1 VTYLESKNIK
11 RFLMDV
17 ILVVNSGS
25 SSLKFALY
33 PIIENQEEPLLSGVV
48 SGIGT
53 SPKLSAKVAGQPLT
67 IKSPFNQLSKNA
79 THDWLIKALLEKLQ
93 SKYEQFQPIAVGHRM
108 VHGGSR
114 FTEPTIITAE
124 TLDHLK
130 GLIPLAPLHQPHSIV
145 AIEAITKNAPELLQ
159 VACFDTSFH
168 RTQSKIEQ
176 MFAIPRALT
185 EEGIIRYGFH
195 GLSYEYIA
203 SVLPKHLGNKAN
215 GRVLV
220 AHLGNGTSMCAM
232 KDRKSVSST
241 MGFSTLEGLVMGTR
255 CGLLDA
261 GVILHLIKEKGL
273 SVDEVQKML
282 YHESGLLGVS
292 GISSDMRD
300 LEESDHPDA
309 KQAIALFCHRAKEE
323 IGNLTA
329 VMHGLDVIVFTAGIG
344 ENSAMIREKI
354 CEPLAWL
361 GVEIDHQAN
370 KKGKGKISAADSK
383 VGVYVITTN
392 EEATI
397 ANSIRAFL

>member
-1 VTYLESKNIK
+1 
-11 RFLMDV
+11 MDV

-33 PIIENQEEPLLSGVV
+33 SVTNNQADPLLSGLV
-48 SGIGT
+48 SGIGVR
-53 SPKLSAKVAGQPLT
+53 PKLTAKIAGESLT
-67 IKSPFNQLSKNA
+67 VKPPFNDIAKDA
-79 THDWLIKALLEKLQ
+79 THASLIKALLERLHT
-93 SKYEQFQPIAVGHRM
+93 KYSQFNPIAVGHRM
-108 VHGGSR
+108 VHGGSQ
-114 FTEPTIITAE
+114 FTKPTIVTAE
-124 TLDHLK
+124 SLEQLK
-130 GLIPLAPLHQPHSIV
+130 GLISLAPLHQPHSIV
-145 AIEAITKNAPELLQ
+145 AIEAIAENAPDLLQ

-203 SVLPKHLGNKAN
+203 SVLPEYLGDKAD

-232 KDRKSVSST
+232 KNRKSVSST

-261 GVILHLIKEKGL
+261 GVILHLIKQKGL
-273 SVDEVQKML
+273 SVDEVQQML

-300 LEESDHPDA
+300 LQKSADPNA
-309 KQAIALFCHRAKEE
+309 KQAIELFCHRAKEE

-329 VMHGLDVIVFTAGIG
+329 VMHGLDAIVFTAGIG
-344 ENSAMIREKI
+344 ENSAPVREKI
-354 CEPLAWL
+354 CEPLEWL
-361 GVEIDHQAN
+361 GVKLDQNAN
-370 KKGKGKISAADSK
+370 HNNETKISAVDSK
-383 VGVYVITTN
+383 IDVYVIPTN

-397 ANSIRAFL
+397 ANSTRDFL

>member
-1 VTYLESKNIK
+1 
-11 RFLMDV
+11 MDV

-33 PIIENQEEPLLSGVV
+33 PVTKHQDKPLLSGVV

-53 SPKLSAKVAGQPLT
+53 DPKLTAKMAGKPVVVKT
-67 IKSPFNQLSKNA
+67 PFDQLPKDV
-79 THDWLIKALLEKLQ
+79 THVWLIKALLEKLH
-93 SKYEQFQPIAVGHRM
+93 SKYQQFKPIAVGQRM
-108 VHGGSR
+108 VHGGSF
-114 FTEPTIITAE
+114 FTKPAVITSE
-124 TLDHLK
+124 TLEQLK
-130 GLIPLAPLHQPHSIV
+130 SLIPLAPLHQPHSIV
-145 AIEAITKNAPELLQ
+145 AIEAIAKHAPKLLQ

-203 SVLPKHLGNKAN
+203 SVLPQYLGDKAD

-220 AHLGNGTSMCAM
+220 AHLGNGTSMCGM
-232 KDRKSVSST
+232 KNRKSVSST

-273 SVDEVQKML
+273 SVDEVQQML
-282 YHESGLLGVS
+282 YYESGLLGVS

-300 LEESDHPDA
+300 LEKSDDPNA
-309 KQAIALFCHRAKEE
+309 KQAIELFCHRAKEE
-323 IGNLTA
+323 VGNLTA
-329 VMHGLDVIVFTAGIG
+329 VMHGLDAIVFTAGIG
-344 ENSAMIREKI
+344 ENSALVRGKI
-354 CEPLAWL
+354 CGALAWL
-361 GVEIDHQAN
+361 GVILDRNAN
-370 KKGKGKISAADSK
+370 QNSETRISTTDSK
-383 VGVYVITTN
+383 VGVYVIPTD

-397 ANSIRAFL
+397 AKSIRDFL

>member
-1 VTYLESKNIK
+1 
-11 RFLMDV
+11 MDV

-33 PIIENQEEPLLSGVV
+33 PIAANEDNSLLSGVV

-53 SPKLSAKVAGQPLT
+53 QAKLSVKREGKPL
-67 IKSPFNQLSKNA
+67 IVNPPFDVIDKNA
-79 THDWLIKALLEKLQ
+79 THDSLIKALLDKLHN
-93 SKYEQFQPIAVGHRM
+93 KYAEFTPIAVGHRM
-108 VHGGSR
+108 VHGGSQ
-114 FTEPTIITAE
+114 FTTPTVITPE
-124 TLDHLK
+124 SLGQLK

-145 AIEAITKNAPELLQ
+145 AIEAIAKHAPKLLQ
-159 VACFDTSFH
+159 IACFDTSFH

-185 EEGIIRYGFH
+185 EEGVIRYGFH

-203 SVLPKHLGNKAN
+203 SVLPKYLGDKAD
-215 GRVLV
+215 GRILV

-232 KDRKSVSST
+232 KERKSVSST
-241 MGFSTLEGLVMGTR
+241 MGFSTLEGLIMGTR

-273 SVDEVQKML
+273 SVEEVQHML

-300 LEESDHPDA
+300 LEESDHPNA
-309 KQAIALFCHRAKEE
+309 KQAVELFCHRAKEE

-329 VMHGLDVIVFTAGIG
+329 VMHGLDAIVFTAGIG
-344 ENSAMIREKI
+344 ENSTMIRQKI
-354 CEPLAWL
+354 CESLEWL
-361 GVEIDHQAN
+361 GVKLDNNAN
-370 KKGKGKISAADSK
+370 LSDKNKISAIGSK
-383 VGVYVITTN
+383 IGVYVIPTN
-392 EEATI
+392 EQATI
-397 ANSIRAFL
+397 ANSTRTFL

>member
-1 VTYLESKNIK
+1 
-11 RFLMDV
+11 MDV

-33 PIIENQEEPLLSGVV
+33 SIKDKANQPLLTGRV
-48 SGIGT
+48 SGIGVQ
-53 SPKLSAKVAGQPLT
+53 PKLKAKMAGESLENQA
-67 IKSPFNQLSKNA
+67 PFEYIPEDA
-79 THDWLIKALLEKLQ
+79 THEWLIRELIQRLHT
-93 SKYEQFQPIAVGHRM
+93 KYTQFKPIAVGHRM
-108 VHGGSR
+108 VHGGSN
-114 FTEPTIITAE
+114 FTEPTVITKE
-124 TLDHLK
+124 TLQQLK
-130 GLIPLAPLHQPHSIV
+130 ELIPLAPLHQPHSIV
-145 AIEAITKNAPELLQ
+145 AIEAIAKNEPGLLQ
-159 VACFDTSFH
+159 IACFDTSFH

-185 EEGIIRYGFH
+185 DEGVIRYGFH

-203 SVLPKHLGNKAN
+203 SVLPKYLGDKAD

-232 KDRKSVSST
+232 KNRKSVSST

-261 GVILHLIKEKGL
+261 GVILHLIKQKGL
-273 SVDEVQKML
+273 SVEEVQKML

-292 GISSDMRD
+292 GISSDMRV
-300 LEESDHPDA
+300 LEKSDHPNA
-309 KQAIALFCHRAKEE
+309 KQAIELFCHRAKEE

-329 VMHGLDVIVFTAGIG
+329 VMHGLDTIIFTAGIG
-344 ENSAMIREKI
+344 ENSVLIREKI

-361 GVEIDHQAN
+361 GVKIDLAAN
-370 KKGKGKISAADSK
+370 KIGKGKISAADSN
-383 VGVYVITTN
+383 VGIYVIPTD

-397 ANSIRAFL
+397 ANSTREFL

>member
-1 VTYLESKNIK
+1 
-11 RFLMDV
+11 MDV

-33 PIIENQEEPLLSGVV
+33 PVTKYQDKPLLSGVV

-53 SPKLSAKVAGQPLT
+53 DPKLTAQMAAKPLVVT
-67 IKSPFNQLSKNA
+67 PPFDQLSKDVS
-79 THDWLIKALLEKLQ
+79 HGWLIKALLEKLH
-93 SKYEQFQPIAVGHRM
+93 SKYEQFKPIAVGHRM
-108 VHGGSR
+108 VHGGSI
-114 FTEPTIITAE
+114 FTKPAVITSKSLE
-124 TLDHLK
+124 QLK
-130 GLIPLAPLHQPHSIV
+130 SLIPLAPLHQPHSIV
-145 AIEAITKNAPELLQ
+145 AIEAIAKHAPKLLQ

-203 SVLPKHLGNKAN
+203 SVLPQYLGDKAD

-220 AHLGNGTSMCAM
+220 AHLGNGTSMCGM
-232 KDRKSVSST
+232 KNRKSVSST

-261 GVILHLIKEKGL
+261 GVILHLIKEKDL
-273 SVDEVQKML
+273 SVDEVQQML
-282 YHESGLLGVS
+282 YYESGLLGVS

-300 LEESDHPDA
+300 LEKSDDPNA
-309 KQAIALFCHRAKEE
+309 KQAIELFCHRAKEE
-323 IGNLTA
+323 VGNLTA
-329 VMHGLDVIVFTAGIG
+329 VMHGLDAIVFTAGIG
-344 ENSAMIREKI
+344 ENSALVRGKI
-354 CEPLAWL
+354 CGALAWL
-361 GVEIDHQAN
+361 GVKLDRNAN
-370 KKGKGKISAADSK
+370 QNSETRISTADSK
-383 VGVYVITTN
+383 VGVYVIPTD

-397 ANSIRAFL
+397 AKSIRDFL

>member
-1 VTYLESKNIK
+1 MQTGSA
-11 RFLMDV
+11 MDV

-33 PIIENQEEPLLSGVV
+33 PAMGNQTEVLLSGVV
-48 SGIGT
+48 SGIGVR
-53 SPKLSAKVAGQPLT
+53 PKLTAKMTGEPLA
-67 IKSPFNQLSKNA
+67 IKPPFDDIAKDA
-79 THDWLIKALLEKLQ
+79 THASLIKALQERLVTEY
-93 SKYEQFQPIAVGHRM
+93 SQFNLIAAGHRI
-108 VHGGSR
+108 VHGGSH
-114 FTEPTIITAE
+114 FTKPTIITPE
-124 TLDHLK
+124 SLQRLK
-130 GLIPLAPLHQPHSIV
+130 TLIPLAPLHQPQSIL
-145 AIEAITKNAPELLQ
+145 AIDAIAKNAPELLQ

-176 MFAIPRALT
+176 MFALPRALT

-203 SVLPKHLGNKAN
+203 SVLPQYLGDKAD
-215 GRVLV
+215 GKVLV

-232 KDRKSVSST
+232 KNRKSVAST

-261 GVILHLIKEKGL
+261 GVILHLIKQKGL

-300 LEESDHPDA
+300 LQRSDDPNA
-309 KQAIALFCHRAKEE
+309 KQAIELFCHRAKEE

-329 VMHGLDVIVFTAGIG
+329 VMQGLDAIVFTAGIG

-354 CEPLAWL
+354 CEPLEWL
-361 GVEIDHQAN
+361 GVKIDKDAN
-370 KKGKGKISAADSK
+370 QNGKTKISTVDSK
-383 VGVYVITTN
+383 VRVYVIPTD

-397 ANSIRAFL
+397 AKATRGFL

>member
-1 VTYLESKNIK
+1 
-11 RFLMDV
+11 MDV
-17 ILVVNSGS
+17 ILIVNSGS

-33 PIIENQEEPLLSGVV
+33 PATDNQAEVLLSGVV
-48 SGIGT
+48 SGIGVR
-53 SPKLSAKVAGQPLT
+53 PKLTAKMAGESLAVEP
-67 IKSPFNQLSKNA
+67 PFNDIAKDA
-79 THDWLIKALLEKLQ
+79 THASLIKELLERLHT
-93 SKYEQFQPIAVGHRM
+93 KYSEFNPIAVGHRI
-108 VHGGSR
+108 VHGGSH
-114 FTEPTIITAE
+114 FTKPTIITPE
-124 TLDHLK
+124 SLEQLK
-130 GLIPLAPLHQPHSIV
+130 RLIPLAPLHQPHSIV
-145 AIEAITKNAPELLQ
+145 AIEAIATNAPELLQ

-203 SVLPKHLGNKAN
+203 SVLPQYLGDKAD

-232 KDRKSVSST
+232 KNRKSVSST

-300 LEESDHPDA
+300 LQKSDHPDA
-309 KQAIALFCHRAKEE
+309 KQAIELFCHRAKEE

-329 VMHGLDVIVFTAGIG
+329 VMHGLDAIVFTAGIG
-344 ENSAMIREKI
+344 ENSPPVREQI
-354 CEPLAWL
+354 CESLEWL
-361 GVEIDHQAN
+361 GVKLDKNAN
-370 KKGKGKISAADSK
+370 NNSETKISAADSK
-383 VGVYVITTN
+383 IDVYVIPTD

-397 ANSIRAFL
+397 AKATRDFL

>member
-1 VTYLESKNIK
+1 
-11 RFLMDV
+11 MDV

-33 PIIENQEEPLLSGVV
+33 SIQDKSNKPLLTGRV
-48 SGIGT
+48 SGIGVE
-53 SPKLSAKVAGQPLT
+53 PKLKAKIDGETLENQA
-67 IKSPFNQLSKNA
+67 PFEHIPEDA
-79 THDWLIKALLEKLQ
+79 THTWLIKELLQRLKN
-93 SKYEQFQPIAVGHRM
+93 KYTDFNPVAVGHRI
-108 VHGGSR
+108 VHGGAH
-114 FTEPTIITAE
+114 FTEPTLITKD
-124 TLDHLK
+124 TLQQLK
-130 GLIPLAPLHQPHSIV
+130 DLIPLAPLHQPHSIV
-145 AIEAITKNAPELLQ
+145 AIEAIAKNEPDLIQ
-159 VACFDTSFH
+159 IACFDTSFH

-185 EEGIIRYGFH
+185 DEGFIRYGFH

-203 SVLPKHLGNKAN
+203 SVLPEHLGDKAD

-232 KDRKSVSST
+232 KERKSASST

-261 GVILHLIKEKGL
+261 GVILHLIKQKGL
-273 SVDEVQKML
+273 TVEEVSKML

-292 GISSDMRD
+292 GISSDMRV
-300 LEESDHPDA
+300 LEESDHPHA
-309 KQAIALFCHRAKEE
+309 KQAIELFCHRAKEE

-329 VMHGLDVIVFTAGIG
+329 VMHGLDAIIFTAGIG
-344 ENSAMIREKI
+344 ENSELIRKKI

-361 GVEIDHQAN
+361 GVKIDLEAN
-370 KKGKGKISAADSK
+370 KIGKGKISASDSR
-383 VGVYVITTN
+383 VEVHVIPTD

-397 ANSIRAFL
+397 ANSTRKFL

>member
-1 VTYLESKNIK
+1 
-11 RFLMDV
+11 MDV

-33 PIIENQEEPLLSGVV
+33 SIKDKANQPLLTGRV
-48 SGIGT
+48 SGIGVQ
-53 SPKLSAKVAGQPLT
+53 PKLKAKMAGESLENQA
-67 IKSPFNQLSKNA
+67 PFEYIPEDA
-79 THDWLIKALLEKLQ
+79 THEWLIRELIQRLHT
-93 SKYEQFQPIAVGHRM
+93 KYTQFKPIAVGHRM
-108 VHGGSR
+108 VHGGSN
-114 FTEPTIITAE
+114 FTEPTVITKE
-124 TLDHLK
+124 TLQQLK
-130 GLIPLAPLHQPHSIV
+130 ELVPLAPLHQPHSIV
-145 AIEAITKNAPELLQ
+145 AIEAIAKNEPGLLQ
-159 VACFDTSFH
+159 IACFDTSFH

-185 EEGIIRYGFH
+185 DEGVIRYGFH

-203 SVLPKHLGNKAN
+203 SVLPKYLGDKAD

-232 KDRKSVSST
+232 KNRKSVSST

-261 GVILHLIKEKGL
+261 GVILHLIKQKGL
-273 SVDEVQKML
+273 SVEEVQKML

-292 GISSDMRD
+292 GISSDMRV
-300 LEESDHPDA
+300 LEKSDHPNA
-309 KQAIALFCHRAKEE
+309 KQAIELFCHRAKEE

-329 VMHGLDVIVFTAGIG
+329 VMHGLDTIIFTAGIG
-344 ENSAMIREKI
+344 ENSVLIREKI

-361 GVEIDHQAN
+361 GVKIDLAAN
-370 KKGKGKISAADSK
+370 KIGKGKISAADSN
-383 VGVYVITTN
+383 VGIYVIPTD

-397 ANSIRAFL
+397 ANSTREFL

>member
-1 VTYLESKNIK
+1 
-11 RFLMDV
+11 MDV

-33 PIIENQEEPLLSGVV
+33 PLTEGNGKPLLSGVV
-48 SGIGT
+48 SGIGVN
-53 SPKLSAKVAGQPLT
+53 PKLSAKLAGKSLT
-67 IKSPFNQLSKNA
+67 VKPPFDNIAKEA
-79 THDWLIKALLEKLQ
+79 THDSLIKALLEKLE
-93 SKYEQFQPIAVGHRM
+93 SKYDQYQPVAVGHRM
-108 VHGGSR
+108 VHGGNL
-114 FTEPTIITAE
+114 FTKPSKITPE
-124 TLDHLK
+124 SLQQLK
-130 GLIPLAPLHQPHSIV
+130 SLIPLAPLHQPHSIV
-145 AIEAITKNAPELLQ
+145 AIEAIAKNAPELLQ
-159 VACFDTSFH
+159 IACFDTSFH

-203 SVLPKHLGNKAN
+203 SVLPEYLGDQADS
-215 GRVLV
+215 RVLV

-232 KDRKSVSST
+232 TDRKSVSST

-261 GVILHLIKEKGL
+261 GVILHLIQEKGM
-273 SVDEVQKML
+273 SIDEVQKML

-292 GISSDMRD
+292 GISSDMRE

-309 KQAIALFCHRAKEE
+309 KQAIDLFCHRAKEE
-323 IGNLTA
+323 IGNLTS
-329 VMHGLDVIVFTAGIG
+329 VMNGLDNIIFTAGIG
-344 ENSAMIREKI
+344 ENSAMVREKI

-361 GVEIDHQAN
+361 GVKLDLQAN
-370 KKGKGKISAADSK
+370 QNGEGKISAEDSR
-383 VGVYVITTN
+383 VGVYVIPTN

-397 ANSIRAFL
+397 AKSTRGFL

>member
-1 VTYLESKNIK
+1 
-11 RFLMDV
+11 MDV

-33 PIIENQEEPLLSGVV
+33 PASDNINQPLLKGQV
-48 SGIGT
+48 SGIGVQ
-53 SPKLSAKVAGQPLT
+53 PKLKATMAGEVLENQE
-67 IKSPFNQLSKNA
+67 PFDQMPAEAN
-79 THDWLIKALLEKLQ
+79 HDWLIRELLQRLD
-93 SKYEQFQPIAVGHRM
+93 SKYTQFNPIAVGHRV
-108 VHGGSR
+108 VHGGNH

-124 TLDHLK
+124 TLQQLK
-130 GLIPLAPLHQPHSIV
+130 SLIPLAPLHQPHSIV
-145 AIEAITKNAPELLQ
+145 AIEAIAKNAPDLMQ
-159 VACFDTSFH
+159 IVCFDTSFH

-185 EEGIIRYGFH
+185 EEGVVRYGFH

-203 SVLPKHLGNKAN
+203 RVLPKYLGDKAN

-232 KDRKSVSST
+232 KNRKSVAST

-261 GVILHLIKEKGL
+261 GVILHLIKQKGM
-273 SVDEVQKML
+273 SIEEVQKML

-292 GISSDMRD
+292 GISSDMRV

-309 KQAIALFCHRAKEE
+309 KQAIEIFCHRAKEE

-329 VMHGLDVIVFTAGIG
+329 VMQGLDAIVFTAGIG
-344 ENSAMIREKI
+344 ENSAIVREKI
-354 CEPLAWL
+354 CESLAWL
-361 GVEIDHQAN
+361 GVKLNQTAN
-370 KKGKGKISAADSK
+370 Q
-383 VGVYVITTN
+383 
-392 EEATI
+392 
-397 ANSIRAFL
+397 